1 MQYCDKLV
9 QPFFSCNEYIL
20 VQKQL
25 SKKSVNPAFLKCWC
39 NSAFIWIVQGE
50 KDCQYYMRTGS
61 CKFAATC
68 KFNHPEPA
76 GINALM
82 TVTGSSAYPSNVSA
96 GAPSPHP
103 FPTGVASWSLPRAQ
117 YVPSSRFQRP
127 SNFTPLIVQPQNMVS
142 VPGWSPYQVS
152 YPCYKLLKTFIS
164 QFHVK
169 IILYKC

>member
-25 SKKSVNPAFLKCWC
+25 SKKSVHPAFLKCWC
-39 NSAFIWIVQGE
+39 NSAFIWIIQGE
-50 KDCQYYMRTGS
+50 KDCQYYMQTGS

-152 YPCYKLLKTFIS
+152 YAML
-164 QFHVK
+164 
-169 IILYKC
+169 